1 MARLWPWIEK
11 SPARR
16 FSFAAIV
23 AVAAS
28 LLHWLIFPLTHGRT
42 SFIFFPPAII
52 LVTTIAGRW
61 PGILVASIGVL
72 NSALQ
77 KDPQSLF
84 VFNSADQVAVIA
96 SALVAAMLI
105 WVGDYYRSISRRELL
120 DLHELH
126 ELSATL
132 ASIPTLPDQLRLIMH
147 TYARMHGADKGLIS
161 IFDQQREVLTV
172 TESFGFSPAAL
183 EILRERGMGSSA
195 MACIERARVVI
206 EDTER
211 DPRFA
216 SMREVAR
223 NDGVRAV
230 HATPLI
236 SRDGKA
242 LGTLTVHFPTPRKPT
257 EREFRIAD
265 ICARKA
271 AVFIERA
278 RAEERVSERD
288 RRFESVLSSS
298 GVPFVLLS
306 PVRDASGKITDF
318 RWSFL
323 NAAAARVMRCEPAEV
338 RRTQGDRYV
347 SARVA
352 GSRPFRA
359 LRGSAR
365 EKQGARDRAAVR
377 GRWQSGLVS
386 HRRFATRRK
395 SCGVVR
401 GYHATQAAGARTHRG
416 RPPQRRIP
424 RDAGA

>member
-1 MARLWPWIEK
+1 MRGGFLFSRISRDFGLARLWPWIEK
-11 SPARR
+11 TPTRR

-28 LLHWLIFPLTHGRT
+28 LLHWLIFPLTQGRT

-61 PGILVASIGVL
+61 PGILVAAIGVF

-77 KDPQSLF
+77 KDPESLF
-84 VFNSADQVAVIA
+84 VFNSAEQVAVIA

-132 ASIPTLPDQLRLIMH
+132 ASIPMLPDQLRLIMN
-147 TYARMHGADKGLIS
+147 TFARMHGADKGLIS
-161 IFDQQREVLTV
+161 ILDRQRDALAVAA
-172 TESFGFSPAAL
+172 SFGFSPAAL
-183 EILRERGMGSSA
+183 ETLRERGMGASA
-195 MACIERARVVI
+195 MARIERARVVI

-216 SMREVAR
+216 SLRELAR
-223 NDGVRAV
+223 SEGVRAV

-236 SRDGKA
+236 SRDGEA

-257 EREFRIAD
+257 EREIRIAD

-298 GVPFVLLS
+298 GVPFVVVVARAGCIGKDHRLS
-306 PVRDASGKITDF
+306 LELS
-318 RWSFL
+318 
-323 NAAAARVMRCEPAEV
+323 
-338 RRTQGDRYV
+338 Q
-347 SARVA
+347 
-352 GSRPFRA
+352 
-359 LRGSAR
+359 
-365 EKQGARDRAAVR
+365 
-377 GRWQSGLVS
+377 
-386 HRRFATRRK
+386 HRRGHGHAVQARR
-395 SCGVVR
+395 SSSD
-401 GYHATQAAGARTHRG
+401 AR
-416 RPPQRRIP
+416 
-424 RDAGA
+424 